1 MNQSII
7 KPKIILSVPR
17 LFSGIFYLVLFLLL
31 SNFCFAQNLDKI
43 EVTTIDQF
51 QKVAPG
57 ESLPVA
63 MKLLNMGGSGRV
75 DVEIT
80 YRIEDA
86 QKNVL
91 TEELETVAVETTASF
106 IKQIKIPP
114 DLKPGRYFIL
124 ADMKYPDQK
133 VPAVSRM
140 PFQIEYKYFVF
151 FRDQLIILAAITFG
165 GVALILLV
173 AYLINKRR
181 QVVVSQFEYKNAP
194 PQLKPYFE
202 LISDIILTM
211 RLHLGDKAIVIA
223 NGIIGLKVAD
233 NGEVLALDK
242 EPMEIVTLLTM
253 QYEKNLGYKGVNLSQ
268 KALATRQ
275 NSATLLEDKIEYQKT
290 AKLLDDVHK
299 YFVKK

>member
-1 MNQSII
+1 MG
-7 KPKIILSVPR
+7 KISVKFFLILIFILSPI
-17 LFSGIFYLVLFLLL
+17 LFWANHFVLAQEL
-31 SNFCFAQNLDKI
+31 SKI

-51 QKVAPG
+51 QKIAPG
-57 ESLPVA
+57 ESLPVS
-63 MKLLNMGGSGRV
+63 MKLFNMGGSGRV

-86 QKNVL
+86 QKNVI

-106 IKQIKIPP
+106 IKQVKIPP
-114 DLKPGRYFIL
+114 DLKPGKYFVS

-140 PFQIEYKYFVF
+140 PFQIEYKFLGF
-151 FRDQLIILAAITFG
+151 FLDQFIILGSVIIA
-165 GVALILLV
+165 GVVLILLV
-173 AYLINKRR
+173 VYFINKNRR
-181 QVVVSQFEYKNAP
+181 IVVSQFDYKKVPDN
-194 PQLKPYFE
+194 LRPYYE

-211 RLHLGDKAIVIA
+211 RLHLGDKAMEIA
-223 NGIIGLKVAD
+223 NGIIGLKVAN
-233 NGEVLALDK
+233 NGEVLALEK

-253 QYEKNLGYKGVNLSQ
+253 QYEKNLGYKGLNLSQ

-275 NSATLLEDKIEYQKT
+275 NSTKLIEDKIEYQKT
-290 AKLLDDVHK
+290 AKLLDNVKK

>member
-1 MNQSII
+1 MG
-7 KPKIILSVPR
+7 KILVKSFFILIFILSPI
-17 LFSGIFYLVLFLLL
+17 LFWTNDFVLAQEL
-31 SNFCFAQNLDKI
+31 SKI

-57 ESLPVA
+57 ESLPVS
-63 MKLLNMGGSGRV
+63 MKLFNMGGSGRV

-106 IKQIKIPP
+106 IKQVKIPP
-114 DLKPGRYFIL
+114 DLKPGKYFVL
-124 ADMKYPDQK
+124 ADMKYSDQK

-140 PFQIEYKYFVF
+140 PFQIEYKFLGF
-151 FRDQLIILAAITFG
+151 FLDQLIILGSVIIA
-165 GVALILLV
+165 GVILILLV
-173 AYLINKRR
+173 VYFINKNRR
-181 QVVVSQFEYKNAP
+181 IVVSQFDYKKVPDN
-194 PQLKPYFE
+194 LRPYYE

-211 RLHLGDKAIVIA
+211 RLHLGDKAVEIA
-223 NGIIGLKVAD
+223 NSIIGLKVAN
-233 NGEVLALDK
+233 NGEVLALEK

-253 QYEKNLGYKGVNLSQ
+253 QYENKLGYKGANLSQ

-275 NSATLLEDKIEYQKT
+275 NSTKLLEDKIEYQKT
-290 AKLLDDVHK
+290 AKLLDNVKK